1 MSGVKEKLIKC
12 GEKSYTEQNLLKI
25 GNNIASMWGG
35 SCFMYEVTKNEVLF
49 HCIEHGEKFTTSCA
63 FAELE
68 EHNI

>member
-1 MSGVKEKLIKC
+1 MSEVKGKLIKC
-12 GEKSYTEQNLLKI
+12 GEKSYTDEELKKI

-35 SCFMYEVTKNEVLF
+35 SCFKYEVTATEVLF
-49 HCIEHGEKFTTSCA
+49 HCIEHGEEFATSCT